1 MTPRIER
8 IEVYPLRL
16 PLKEAFSIARGT
28 VALPETGAPHVY
40 VRVTSSD
47 GIEGWGEARP
57 SHRWSYET
65 LESVVTTLRGYL
77 APAVQG
83 LPIYDL
89 EAVHAR
95 MNTDIAPGITLGQP
109 IAKSALD
116 MALHDLIG
124 RTLGLSLPEL
134 WGTRQRTA
142 VELSYMV
149 SATTPEEAFKK
160 VSAARTAGYRGVKV
174 KIGLHPTRDPEILRA
189 AKEAAGSLVVWADA
203 NQAYAPTDALRLAR
217 HCERLGIDV
226 LEQPLP
232 AHASTALQQL
242 AAAVDIPIALDES
255 VASPPDL
262 LELLRRGPLDA
273 VVIKVSKS
281 GGLRNA
287 RRMIELCR
295 DAGVALLGSGLTE
308 SRLGFAA
315 GAALYAAYGIG
326 WPVDLNGP
334 QFLSD
339 DPLPSSPA
347 EIGPCYELPRGPGIG
362 LAPDPAK
369 LARFRED
376 DLAYVAG

>member
-1 MTPRIER
+1 
-8 IEVYPLRL
+8 
-16 PLKEAFSIARGT
+16 
-28 VALPETGAPHVY
+28 
-40 VRVTSSD
+40 
-47 GIEGWGEARP
+47 
-57 SHRWSYET
+57 
-65 LESVVTTLRGYL
+65 
-77 APAVQG
+77 
-83 LPIYDL
+83 
-89 EAVHAR
+89 
-95 MNTDIAPGITLGQP
+95 
-109 IAKSALD
+109 

-339 DPLPSSPA
+339 DPLPGSPA